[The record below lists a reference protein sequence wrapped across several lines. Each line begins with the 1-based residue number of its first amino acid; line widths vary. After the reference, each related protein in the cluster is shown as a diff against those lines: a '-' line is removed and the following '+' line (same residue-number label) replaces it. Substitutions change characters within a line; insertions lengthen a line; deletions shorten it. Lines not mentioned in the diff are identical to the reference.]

1 MRTGPAPLPRF
12 MTEPCDHP
20 RWCRMVAV
28 DYWLV
33 CGYCGTPLER
43 LVAPWDVKP
52 KRTPDAAAAR
62 HHDR

>member
-1 MRTGPAPLPRF
+1 
-12 MTEPCDHP
+12 MTESCDHP

-33 CGYCGTPLER
+33 CGYCGAPLER

-52 KRTPDAAAAR
+52 KRTDAAAAR
-62 HHDR
+62 HRDH